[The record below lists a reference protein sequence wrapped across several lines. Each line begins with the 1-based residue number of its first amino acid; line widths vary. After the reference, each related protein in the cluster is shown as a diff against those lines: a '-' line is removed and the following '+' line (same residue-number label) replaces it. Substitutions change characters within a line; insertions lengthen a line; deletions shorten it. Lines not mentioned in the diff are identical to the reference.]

1 MNYKLTHSTYI
12 MEVSF
17 DDQTVKNV
25 KYKILPN
32 YPIAFRRAAF
42 GVFYGRSWI
51 MGGEES
57 NGKCYEFDQE
67 EYHPIPS
74 LNVNRSNAASAFI
87 RNKVII
93 AGGVNDTVY
102 LDSIEILRINE
113 SNHGSQWYQALSKL
127 PIQVHGHTM
136 VTCND
141 RLYLIGGDY
150 DGSGQSDKI
159 WEGTLIS
166 EPFEIIWKG
175 LEVRLQKKRVGHF
188 SFVISNTIIIFGGR
202 NILDDFVEIIED
214 NKLRQGARVP
224 FELNTFNDPAVL
236 DRKNRVIIT
245 SKKYGLIVYD
255 HQNET
260 IQDYPNVKLR
270 KERNRYATIIQ

>member
-1 MNYKLTHSTYI
+1 MI
-12 MEVSF
+12 E
-17 DDQTVKNV
+17 QPINV
-25 KYKILPN
+25 KYFSGPTSFSSTLLDN
-32 YPIAFRRAAF
+32 YQQSWSHSSTSVCSGCLALSRFRNS
-42 GVFYGRSWI
+42 YLNIRS
-51 MGGEES
+51 
-57 NGKCYEFDQE
+57 C
-67 EYHPIPS
+67 
-74 LNVNRSNAASAFI
+74 
-87 RNKVII
+87 
-93 AGGVNDTVY
+93 
-102 LDSIEILRINE
+102 
-113 SNHGSQWYQALSKL
+113 YQALSKL

-166 EPFEIIWKG
+166 NPFKIIWKELG
-175 LEVRLQKKRVGHF
+175 FRLQKKRKGHF

-255 HQNET
+255 HQNEF
-260 IQDYPNVKLR
+260 IQDHPNVKLR
-270 KERNRYATIIQ
+270 KEQNRFATVIQ